1 MHWLLKNLSFICK
14 VELLQILNILRL
26 ACFICF
32 SFFDFAKVTQ
42 KKNCG
47 KMHAFDS
54 QKKTQISS
62 YSPFFSQNIRKF
74 ATKKKASIVQHFISH
89 SQEQHNNP

>member
-1 MHWLLKNLSFICK
+1 
-14 VELLQILNILRL
+14 
-26 ACFICF
+26 
-32 SFFDFAKVTQ
+32 
-42 KKNCG
+42 
-47 KMHAFDS
+47 MHAFDS